1 FLLALADAIT
11 VTLNNRDLGVMEQS
25 IQQRDDTSRIGEYF
39 VPFLEGTIGRQDDRL
54 AFVTPV
60 NDLVEQIGRLV
71 VKGQISDFIDAQQTN
86 VGISAQFATAAFR
99 GLPVQV

>member
-1 FLLALADAIT
+1 
-11 VTLNNRDLGVMEQS
+11 MEQS

-71 VKGQISDFIDAQQTN
+71 VKGQISDFIDAQRARPRPRTWCPARAAPSRPSP
-86 VGISAQFATAAFR
+86 GPARSAHPTR
-99 GLPVQV
+99 RTRSP